1 MSSRG
6 GVRASR
12 YLATAQRVPAK
23 KVVRV
28 DALQPARGAE
38 VDMKVFDE
46 LQRFRLIVEH
56 SSNMVVITDAERRIE
71 YVNPSYTRV
80 TGWTL
85 PEVRGLKPGRLLHG
99 PLTDAESVRR
109 ISRALSLGES
119 IDGV

>member
-23 KVVRV
+23 KVVRM

-80 TGWTL
+80 TG
-85 PEVRGLKPGRLLHG
+85 
-99 PLTDAESVRR
+99 
-109 ISRALSLGES
+109 
-119 IDGV
+119 